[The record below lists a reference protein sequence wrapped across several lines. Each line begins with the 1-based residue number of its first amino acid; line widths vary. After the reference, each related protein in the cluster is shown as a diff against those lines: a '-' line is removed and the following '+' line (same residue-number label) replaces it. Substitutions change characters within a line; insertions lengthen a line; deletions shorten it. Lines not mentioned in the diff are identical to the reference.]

1 VKAEPASDTDGGV
14 YALGWW
20 KDNEY
25 SIASS
30 AFNHPNGGTAVNEFR
45 VATKSPG
52 TGLYKLFTTDGT
64 AQILGFEYD
73 GGDGQLT
80 SAAYDAGGATDGAQ
94 DQNAKSS
101 ATAGAYSE
109 HRVFA
114 KFTKG
119 SKTVYTNFDT
129 SCETTTSTYTSY
141 DDPLTTGNAAGK
153 VSPCLQKGDLVFLF
167 DLNSGNSG
175 DHGTDGGYLDAY
187 AGSQTGGASTAGSG
201 NLYKITKIFKAEE
214 TSATWAAND
223 GISEDKYRFTVDKSL
238 AWTSTT
244 ATDVYFGSTSFKYT
258 GTLVVKFTP
267 AATSSYTYVAE
278 CSNRGSCDA
287 DGLCECFKGYT
298 GDDCSM
304 QSSLAV

>member
-1 VKAEPASDTDGGV
+1 V
-14 YALGWW
+14 
-20 KDNEY
+20 
-25 SIASS
+25 
-30 AFNHPNGGTAVNEFR
+30 
-45 VATKSPG
+45 
-52 TGLYKLFTTDGT
+52 
-64 AQILGFEYD
+64 LGFELVSGAD
-73 GGDGQLT
+73 GKLT
-80 SAAYDAGGATDGAQ
+80 DVAYDAGGSGQASAPKGA
-94 DQNAKSS
+94 S
-101 ATAGAYSE
+101 AALLSE

-129 SCETTTSTYTSY
+129 SCETTTATYSSY
-141 DDPLTTGNAAGK
+141 DDPLSTNNAAGQ

-167 DLNSGNSG
+167 DLNSGNSA
-175 DHGTDGGYLDAY
+175 DATADGYLDAY
-187 AGSQTGGASTAGSG
+187 AGSQTDPANVGAGTG

-214 TSATWAAND
+214 GPLTWANND

-238 AWTSTT
+238 TWTSTT
-244 ATDVYFGSTSFKYT
+244 ATDVYYGSTNFKYT